1 MKETELL
8 QSLEYLDD
16 AYLLEAER
24 AMNRKVHKSW
34 HLGRRAAMLVA
45 AVFLLVLTA
54 SAAYLATH
62 WDQVFLDRF
71 APSEAV
77 LNQSENAVQEISAVS
92 QCGGVTLRV
101 HQTIG
106 DETMLYLNLD
116 ITLPDSVDLTPYLGT
131 DPETGEVYNTGV
143 MPDNLLICTRPAHYE
158 DLRTM
163 DFEEAVAWF
172 GPDGDTVS
180 AVSTE
185 TTGFDPET
193 NTLSYLVSVT
203 ANDGGRFRGD
213 VTLLVDSLV
222 YYGDEDID
230 VIAEGPFVISWKASN
245 ESEVYRF
252 DLLQGDGKAGEVVLS
267 AFGLRVSLDESDFT
281 DCMELAKQ
289 VELVYA
295 DGTTTPPEGTCTG
308 SLSLPSGSVSVEWQ
322 FDEIQLFDRIVEI
335 HVGDYVCKLHT
346 D

>member
-1 MKETELL
+1 MKETRLL

-16 AYLLEAER
+16 AYLLEAEQ
-24 AMNRKVHKSW
+24 AMNGKARKSW
-34 HLGRRAAMLVA
+34 HLGRRVVMLAA
-45 AVFLLVLTA
+45 AVFVLMLTA
-54 SAAYLATH
+54 SAAYLASH

-77 LNQSENAVQEISAVS
+77 LNRTENAVQEISAVS
-92 QCGGVTLRV
+92 QCGGVTMRV

-106 DETMLYLNLD
+106 DETVLYLNLD

-143 MPDNLLICTRPAHYE
+143 MPDNLQICSRPARYE
-158 DLRTM
+158 ELRNLS
-163 DFEEAVAWF
+163 FEEAMAWF
-172 GPDGDTVS
+172 GPDGEKASSVS
-180 AVSTE
+180 IE
-185 TTGFDPET
+185 TQGVDPET

-203 ANDGGRFRGD
+203 AGDDARFRGD

-230 VIAEGPFVISWKASN
+230 VLAEGPFVIGWRASN

-252 DLLQGDGKAGEVVLS
+252 DLLQGDRKEGEVVLS
-267 AFGLRVSLDESDFT
+267 AFGLRVSLDESGYT

-289 VELVYA
+289 VELVYT
-295 DGTTTPPEGTCTG
+295 DGAAEPPQGSCTG
-308 SLSLPSGSVSVEWQ
+308 SLSLPSGCVSVEWQ
-322 FDEIQLFDRIVEI
+322 FDEIQLFDRIAEI

>member
-24 AMNRKVHKSW
+24 AMNGKAHKSW

-45 AVFLLVLTA
+45 AVFVLVLTA

-77 LNQSENAVQEISAVS
+77 LNRTEHAVQEISAVS
-92 QCGGVTLRV
+92 QCGGVTMRV

-116 ITLPDSVDLTPYLGT
+116 LTLPDSVDLTPYT
-131 DPETGEVYNTGV
+131 ETNPETGEVYNNGV
-143 MPDNLLICTRPAHYE
+143 MPDNLLICTRPARYE
-158 DLRTM
+158 DLKGK
-163 DFEEAVAWF
+163 DFDEAVAWF

-180 AVSTE
+180 TVSIA

-193 NTLSYLVSVT
+193 NTLSYLVNVT
-203 ANDGGRFRGD
+203 AGDDVRFRGD

-230 VIAEGPFVISWKASN
+230 VIAEGPFVLGWKASN

-252 DLLQGDGKAGEVVLS
+252 DLLQGDRKAGEVVLS
-267 AFGLRVSLDESDFT
+267 AFGLRISLDESDYT
-281 DCMELAKQ
+281 DCMELARQ

-295 DGTTTPPEGTCTG
+295 DGATTPPEGTCNG
-308 SLSLPSGSVSVEWQ
+308 SLSLPAGSISTDWQ
-322 FDEIQLFDRIVEI
+322 FDEIQLLDQIAEIRI
-335 HVGDYVCKLHT
+335 GDYVCKLHT